1 MAVTDRPL
9 FRANGGSVNGARKRE
24 IVDEINR
31 LDRLVADEVISQAR
45 ADYDRQLLRDE
56 MMQIPLSE
64 SEQKNLKRMTR
75 GFFGDV
81 GGKGR
86 EPTKDRGSRVRIELL
101 AEGGSANGFPDLSG
115 DGKVTQKDIL
125 IGRGVI
131 AKQEGG
137 PIVPQEAAGQVQMA
151 SEAEGQQ
158 VGLDY
163 VANTLG
169 GIDQAEDIESMINAI
184 RGNDMPIEARRTEL
198 ADFVGQED
206 AMATPEAVL
215 AMVQPAIMLTEEGAM
230 NSGIGDLM
238 QGMTS
243 DIDMATEA
251 GAPTDMG
258 QGVGQLMMAGAPMET
273 APQQF
278 AAGGGVQKPVQKFA
292 AAGAVYDPFDPR
304 ASISERFTP
313 ITEPRPFSA
322 LLGDDALMGRLFQ
335 ESLQSAEVESAEDAA
350 KRYEAL
356 MTQAAD
362 LGGADEARKQQMAL
376 DLATA
381 GFQFASG
388 RDAQGRNIAGQP
400 FLSQLGAAA
409 APFAQRQGERLAK
422 QRETERAIKLA
433 AIKEGIGT
441 ETRAKAA
448 AEARRAQS
456 IDSILGAAARRE
468 DQLFKGQMSKAQA
481 LSAADTL
488 KAQFGFNFFVQKDRQ
503 QFQTENNEQLNQIK
517 QEQMTL
523 QEEFNTAARNQ
534 NEDIANRARLKMQQ
548 NAIELANLGFSQ
560 DMSKISQ
567 NFENSQDLARLSNEL
582 GIARDKA
589 QGEINAALQES
600 RLQVTRDQNEA
611 MNSYRNQ
618 LLSLDEER
626 FDLENR
632 IAEDTL
638 SRKPSTE
645 GTGLFGSGESE
656 QDRLNAIDEQYKV
669 LRNEAL
675 KQGLNISAYDQQ
687 LNSYLSLRKD
697 ARAQNQALLANQQAL
712 FNAATAT
719 QGGLPYGTSAEQQT
733 LLGNPDLIRQYAQGV
748 VIPGFDQALTNVYG
762 RQSLDVSGR
771 PMAVVKLPP
780 SLRSALEARK
790 EMGIA
795 IPSLQGFAQG
805 GRVEQQLPGG
815 AYDQITGR
823 LVVPQTTSQQ
833 GMTTA
838 TEPRSFA
845 PRITQDIEDLT
856 LATGGREA
864 LTSRIGTGLNLAGN
878 IIFGIE
884 PGVGRDVKQAQKAV
898 ETLSTVATTTLMAAI
913 PGKDNVE
920 LQRMLK
926 NLQVPA
932 GGFSLQDEE
941 ALDYFRIARQT
952 MNLGI
957 ENLEDLMDAGNLSRK
972 ELVKGRED
980 LTQMNAITAEYD
992 NVIQAYENKMK
1003 PSREVFD
1010 ELDKFFK

>member
-1 MAVTDRPL
+1 MSVMNRPL
-9 FRANGGSVNGARKRE
+9 FR
-24 IVDEINR
+24 
-31 LDRLVADEVISQAR
+31 
-45 ADYDRQLLRDE
+45 
-56 MMQIPLSE
+56 
-64 SEQKNLKRMTR
+64 
-75 GFFGDV
+75 
-81 GGKGR
+81 
-86 EPTKDRGSRVRIELL
+86 
-101 AEGGSANGFPDLSG
+101 AEGGSANKFPDLSG
-115 DGKVTQKDIL
+115 DGKITQKDIL
-125 IGRGVI
+125 MGRGVI

-137 PIVPQEAAGQVQMA
+137 PIMPQEAAGQVQMA

-163 VANTLG
+163 VADTLG

-198 ADFVGQED
+198 AEFVGQDD

-258 QGVGQLMMAGAPMET
+258 QGVGQLMMAGASMEA

-278 AAGGGVQKPVQKFA
+278 AAGGGVQKPVQKFNP
-292 AAGAVYDPFDPR
+292 GGGVYDPFDPTP
-304 ASISERFTP
+304 SIDARIATIDQVAP
-313 ITEPRPFSA
+313 
-322 LLGDDALMGRLFQ
+322 LGDYLGDERLMGALFR

-468 DQLFKGQMSKAQA
+468 DTAFKGRLSKAQIGA
-481 LSAADTL
+481 AADTL
-488 KAQFGFNFFVQKDRQ
+488 TAGFGFNLFMQNDRQ
-503 QFQTENNEQLNQIK
+503 QFQTENNDQLDRIK
-517 QEQMTL
+517 QDQMKL
-523 QEEFNTAARNQ
+523 QAEIDTATREDNEE
-534 NEDIANRARLKMQQ
+534 IANRARMKMQR
-548 NAIELANLGFSQ
+548 NAIERANLTFKQNSAT
-560 DMSKISQ
+560 ITQ
-567 NFENSQDLARLSNEL
+567 NFENTQDLARLNNEL
-582 GIARDKA
+582 GIARDQA

-611 MNSYRNQ
+611 LNRNREQ
-618 LLSLDEER
+618 LLELDEER
-626 FDLENR
+626 FRLELLR
-632 IAEDTL
+632 EEDRQ
-638 SRKPSTE
+638 SRLPSTSAPFYTL
-645 GTGLFGSGESE
+645 GFGESE
-656 QDRLNAIDEQYKV
+656 QERLNAIDEQYKV
-669 LRNEAL
+669 LRNEAVQ
-675 KQGLNISAYDQQ
+675 QGLNIGAYDQQ

-697 ARAQNQALLANQQAL
+697 ARAQNQALLANQQAV
-712 FNAATAT
+712 FDAAVST

-733 LLGNPDLIRQYAQGV
+733 ILGDTDIIRQYAQGLTV
-748 VIPGFDQALTNVYG
+748 PGFDQALTNVYG
-762 RQSLDVSGR
+762 RQALDVSGR
-771 PMAVVKLPP
+771 PMATTQLPP
-780 SLRSALEARK
+780 ALRAALQARQ

-795 IPSLQGFAQG
+795 IPSLPGFAQG
-805 GRVEQQLPGG
+805 GPVQQQLPGG
-815 AYDQITGR
+815 AFDPITGR
-823 LVVPQTTSQQ
+823 LVLPPTTGRQVTS
-833 GMTTA
+833 TA
-838 TEPRSFA
+838 TEQRSFP
-845 PRITQDIEDLT
+845 PRITQDIEDIT

-864 LTSRIGTGLNLAGN
+864 IGSRFGTVANLAGN

-884 PGVGRDVKQAQKAV
+884 PGIARDTKQAQKAV

-932 GGFSLQDEE
+932 GEFSLQDEE
-941 ALDYFRIARQT
+941 ALDYFKIARQT
-952 MNLGI
+952 MDLGI
-957 ENLEDLMDAGNLSRK
+957 ENQTDLLQNANLNRREIAKVQEDLA
-972 ELVKGRED
+972 
-980 LTQMNAITAEYD
+980 QMNAIKAEYD
-992 NVIQAYENKMK
+992 NVILAYENKLK
-1003 PSREVFD
+1003 PSEEVFD

>member
-1 MAVTDRPL
+1 MNVMNRPL
-9 FRANGGSVNGARKRE
+9 FRAEGGSV
-24 IVDEINR
+24 
-31 LDRLVADEVISQAR
+31 
-45 ADYDRQLLRDE
+45 
-56 MMQIPLSE
+56 
-64 SEQKNLKRMTR
+64 
-75 GFFGDV
+75 
-81 GGKGR
+81 
-86 EPTKDRGSRVRIELL
+86 
-101 AEGGSANGFPDLSG
+101 NGFPDLSG
-115 DGKVTQKDIL
+115 DGKITQKDIL
-125 IGRGVI
+125 MGRGVI

-137 PIVPQEAAGQVQMA
+137 PVMPQEAAGQVQMA

-198 ADFVGQED
+198 AEFVGQDD

-258 QGVGQLMMAGAPMET
+258 QGVGQLMMAGAPMDG

-278 AAGGGVQKPVQKFA
+278 AAGGGVQKPIQKFA

-304 ASISERFTP
+304 ASMGERFTS

-322 LLGDDALMGRLFQ
+322 LLGDDELMGRLFE
-335 ESLQSAEVESAEDAA
+335 ESLRPTAVESAEDAA
-350 KRYEAL
+350 ARYEAL
-356 MTQAAD
+356 MTKAAD
-362 LGGADEARKQQMAL
+362 LGGADKARKQQMAL

-448 AEARRAQS
+448 AEARQAQS
-456 IDSILGAAARRE
+456 RDSILAAAARRE
-468 DQLFKGQMSKAQA
+468 DQLFKGRLTKAQT

-488 KAQFGFNFFVQKDRQ
+488 KAQFGFNFFMQNDRQ
-503 QFQTENNEQLNQIK
+503 QFETENNDQLDRIK
-517 QEQMTL
+517 QDQMKL
-523 QEEFNTAARNQ
+523 QAEINTATRED
-534 NEDIANRARLKMQQ
+534 NEDSANRARLKMQQ

-567 NFENSQDLARLSNEL
+567 NFENSQDLARLGNEL

-611 MNSYRNQ
+611 LNTYRNQ
-618 LLSLDEER
+618 LVDLDEQKFE
-626 FDLENR
+626 LQEQ
-632 IAEDTL
+632 IEEDRQ
-638 SRKPSTE
+638 SRLPSTDATGMF
-645 GTGLFGSGESE
+645 GTGESE
-656 QDRLNAIDEQYKV
+656 QERLNAIDEQYKV
-669 LRNEAL
+669 LRNEAMQ
-675 KQGLNISAYDQQ
+675 QGLNIAAYDQQ
-687 LNSYLSLRKD
+687 LNSYLNLRKD
-697 ARAQNQALLANQQAL
+697 ARAQNQALLANQQAV
-712 FNAATAT
+712 FDAAVST

-733 LLGNPDLIRQYAQGV
+733 ILGDTDLIRQYAQGV

-771 PMAVVKLPP
+771 PMATVNLPP
-780 SLRSALEARK
+780 SLRAALQARQ

-795 IPSLQGFAQG
+795 IPSLPGFAQG
-805 GRVEQQLPGG
+805 GPVEQQLPGG
-815 AYDQITGR
+815 PYDPITGR
-823 LVVPQTTSQQ
+823 LVMPGAGRSAMPTGAPTDQ
-833 GMTTA
+833 
-838 TEPRSFA
+838 RSFP
-845 PRITQDIEDLT
+845 PRITQDIEDIT

-864 LTSRIGTGLNLAGN
+864 IGSRFGTIANLAGN

-884 PGVGRDVKQAQKAV
+884 PGIARDTKQAQKAV
-898 ETLSTVATTTLMAAI
+898 ETLSTIATTTLMAAI

-932 GGFSLQDEE
+932 GEFALQDEE
-941 ALDYFRIARQT
+941 AFDYFKIARQT
-952 MNLGI
+952 MDLGI
-957 ENLEDLMDAGNLSRK
+957 ENQTDLLQNANLNRREIAKVQEDLA
-972 ELVKGRED
+972 
-980 LTQMNAITAEYD
+980 QMNAIKAEYD
-992 NVIQAYENKMK
+992 NVIQAYENKLK
-1003 PSREVFD
+1003 PSEEVFD

>member
-1 MAVTDRPL
+1 MNVMNRPL
-9 FRANGGSVNGARKRE
+9 FRAAGGETSK
-24 IVDEINR
+24 
-31 LDRLVADEVISQAR
+31 
-45 ADYDRQLLRDE
+45 
-56 MMQIPLSE
+56 
-64 SEQKNLKRMTR
+64 
-75 GFFGDV
+75 
-81 GGKGR
+81 
-86 EPTKDRGSRVRIELL
+86 
-101 AEGGSANGFPDLSG
+101 FPDLSG

-131 AKQEGG
+131 QKQEGG
-137 PIVPQEAAGQVQMA
+137 PIMPQEAAGQVQMA

-198 ADFVGQED
+198 AEFVGQDD

-243 DIDMATEA
+243 DIDMATE
-251 GAPTDMG
+251 GGQPTDMG
-258 QGVGQLMMAGAPMET
+258 QGVGQLMMAGAPMEE

-278 AAGGGVQKPVQKFA
+278 AAGGGVQKPVQNFA

-304 ASISERFTP
+304 ASMGERFTS
-313 ITEPRPFSA
+313 ITEPRPLSA
-322 LLGDDALMGRLFQ
+322 LLGDDELMGRLFE
-335 ESLQSAEVESAEDAA
+335 ESLRPTAVESAEDAA
-350 KRYEAL
+350 ARYEAL
-356 MTQAAD
+356 MTKAAD

-448 AEARRAQS
+448 AEARQAQS
-456 IDSILGAAARRE
+456 RDSILAAAARRE
-468 DQLFKGQMSKAQA
+468 DQLFKGRLTKAQT

-503 QFQTENNEQLNQIK
+503 QFETDNNEQLNQIK

-567 NFENSQDLARLSNEL
+567 NFENSQDLARLGNEL

-611 MNSYRNQ
+611 LNTYRNQ
-618 LLSLDEER
+618 LVDLDEQKFE
-626 FDLENR
+626 LQEQ
-632 IAEDTL
+632 IEEDRQ
-638 SRKPSTE
+638 SRLPSTDATGMF
-645 GTGLFGSGESE
+645 GTGESE
-656 QDRLNAIDEQYKV
+656 QERLNAIDEQYKV
-669 LRNEAL
+669 LRNEAMQ
-675 KQGLNISAYDQQ
+675 QGLNIAAYDQQ
-687 LNSYLSLRKD
+687 LNSYLNLRKD
-697 ARAQNQALLANQQAL
+697 ARAQNQALLANQQAV
-712 FNAATAT
+712 FDAAVST

-733 LLGNPDLIRQYAQGV
+733 ILGDTDLIRQYAQGV

-771 PMAVVKLPP
+771 PMATVNLPP
-780 SLRSALEARK
+780 SLRAALQARQ

-795 IPSLQGFAQG
+795 IPSLPGFAQG
-805 GRVEQQLPGG
+805 GPVEQQLPGG
-815 AYDQITGR
+815 PYDPITGR
-823 LVVPQTTSQQ
+823 LVMPGAGRSAMPTGAGAPTDQ
-833 GMTTA
+833 
-838 TEPRSFA
+838 RSFP
-845 PRITQDIEDLT
+845 PRITQDIEDIT

-864 LTSRIGTGLNLAGN
+864 IGSRFGTIANLAGN

-884 PGVGRDVKQAQKAV
+884 PGIARDTKQAQKAV
-898 ETLSTVATTTLMAAI
+898 ETLSTIATTTLMAAI

-932 GGFSLQDEE
+932 GEFALQDEE
-941 ALDYFRIARQT
+941 AFDYFKIARQT
-952 MNLGI
+952 MDLGI
-957 ENLEDLMDAGNLSRK
+957 ENQTDLLQNANLNRREIAKVQEDLA
-972 ELVKGRED
+972 
-980 LTQMNAITAEYD
+980 QMNAIKAEYD
-992 NVIQAYENKMK
+992 NVIQAYENKLK
-1003 PSREVFD
+1003 PSEEVFD